1 MSRGSSEKPVGSRKP
16 YRFVSSPTFIPW
28 ARHSQADGQA
38 QAWQEAE
45 EGVQAVRGEH
55 LVLQQE
61 PDVRSVSEARESK
74 SRVAQAIKDLGG
86 TATAQEIASHLKD
99 APSSVSAKIA
109 SLVRSGFVEKCGE
122 TLVTVR
128 RFNGETQVTA
138 SAWRLK

>member
-38 QAWQEAE
+38 QAETEGA

-138 SAWRLK
+138 SVWRLK